1 MFPATDTMTEE
12 ATTESAGA
20 EAQAMTE
27 EATNESVGAEG
38 VVIES
43 TAPEEATPKG
53 ATTLF
58 DLELIKERK
67 LSDQDR
73 AILDALSGGPNTT
86 PWDIAYQLDWL
97 CPLLEE
103 KKEAEYY
110 FWRLWGIIAD
120 IARSPGVTDEI
131 QEYLVLIL
139 RSLERQ
145 AKGDIIVWGVS
156 TITTIP
162 ITGNTLTISTETTDR
177 ETCMGRLT
185 SLPAVHGIVLS
196 RYVFYVL
203 RVLF

>member
-1 MFPATDTMTEE
+1 MAEKAT
-12 ATTESAGA
+12 A
-20 EAQAMTE
+20 ETI
-27 EATNESVGAEG
+27 GAEG
-38 VVIES
+38 AAIES
-43 TAPEEATPKG
+43 TAPEDATPQG
-53 ATTLF
+53 PTSLF

-86 PWDIAYQLDWL
+86 PWDIAYRLDWL

-185 SLPAVHGIVLS
+185 SIPAVHGIVLS
-196 RYVFYVL
+196 RYAFYEL
-203 RVLF
+203 PVLF